1 MVRQHTWAQG
11 EFVGSIPSRFRGRA
25 RRDAA
30 AFYLSQLARGILT
43 GELGVLTGHE
53 TLSVQPTDFLV
64 LEIAFTQKS
73 RVNHV
78 SVRVRWPRRRGLSGA
93 AAGRRRARDLPD
105 RQRSGGHSEFTSPSS
120 GRNAGARD
128 SHSDADHR

>member
-1 MVRQHTWAQG
+1 MVRQHTEAKAP
-11 EFVGSIPSRFRGRA
+11 VVVSIPSRFRSRA

-30 AFYLSQLARGILT
+30 AFYLSQLAQGILM

-53 TLSVQPTDFLV
+53 TVLVQPTDFLV

-78 SVRVRWPRRRGLSGA
+78 SVRIRWPRRRGPNGTT
-93 AAGRRRARDLPD
+93 GRQQPHDPLGRPRARGYP
-105 RQRSGGHSEFTSPSS
+105 EFTLPSF
-120 GRNAGARD
+120 GRNAEARD
-128 SHSDADHR
+128 SHSDADHG